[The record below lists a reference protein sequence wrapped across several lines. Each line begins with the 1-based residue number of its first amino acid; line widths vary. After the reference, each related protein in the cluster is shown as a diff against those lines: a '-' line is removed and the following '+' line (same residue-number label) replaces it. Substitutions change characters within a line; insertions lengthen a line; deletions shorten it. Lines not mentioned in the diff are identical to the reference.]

1 MGPQRAETAP
11 ISVARQGP
19 LTCPL
24 ATFAVAICNGSKTST
39 PAVPFA
45 QIAAIPIG
53 VANGHNRPKCPLQR
67 IQLCFVLKSAAVMD
81 AGERAK
87 CSAEATRR
95 LCHGQSR
102 GRCARALQPSW
113 QKFCVARPR
122 HRQRL
127 GCRGLRP
134 TRVEWRRGG
143 VFDIELHSLRE
154 RFA

>member
-1 MGPQRAETAP
+1 MSPRAVSLIHFANGTSVWCALAAGGDLNVMGPQRAETAP

-19 LTCPL
+19 LTCPV

-53 VANGHNRPKCPLQR
+53 VANGRNRPKCPLQR

-95 LCHGQSR
+95 LCHGQS
-102 GRCARALQPSW
+102 
-113 QKFCVARPR
+113 
-122 HRQRL
+122 
-127 GCRGLRP
+127 
-134 TRVEWRRGG
+134 
-143 VFDIELHSLRE
+143 
-154 RFA
+154 